1 MAVTLRRGRDRRGTL
16 RVAFGR
22 TLWIGRA
29 GRIAGAWPVT
39 LAWRRTEAIAIAIA
53 RRRPSTGD
61 GHVTH
66 EPLRCCRSSAITHGS
81 ISQGALG
88 CGAHGGLGHG
98 GLHHLGSLSHLNS
111 RILLLC
117 QMLTDCAQ
125 NPPEDRWI
133 RQHSRQE
140 RWGLADRCLRD
151 WSHRHRLGSHR
162 HRLGSH
168 RHRLG
173 SHRHRLRSHR
183 HRLGSHAIGWGAIA
197 VG

>member
-22 TLWIGRA
+22 TLWRI
-29 GRIAGAWPVT
+29 GRIAGAWPIA
-39 LAWRRTEAIAIAIA
+39 LPGRRTIAVAIAIA
-53 RRRPSTGD
+53 RRRPSTGA

-98 GLHHLGSLSHLNS
+98 DLHHLGSLSHLNPW
-111 RILLLC
+111 IFLLC

-140 RWGLADRCLRD
+140 RWGLAGRSLPDWSHRHWLR
-151 WSHRHRLGSHR
+151 SHRHRLGSHR
-162 HRLGSH
+162 HRLGEPS
-168 RHRLG
+168 RE
-173 SHRHRLRSHR
+173 
-183 HRLGSHAIGWGAIA
+183 AIGWGAIA
-197 VG
+197 IG

>member
-1 MAVTLRRGRDRRGTL
+1 MPQHTRPVPERAPQIALLAALLPQAAQPPLFRGRIRWLLLLSTGIVLCVPSPPMVRTLRRGRDRRGTL

-29 GRIAGAWPVT
+29 GRIAGAWPVS
-39 LAWRRTEAIAIAIA
+39 LAWRRTEAVAIAIA

-98 GLHHLGSLSHLNS
+98 GLHHLGSLSHLDS
-111 RILLLC
+111 RILLGSFC
-117 QMLTDCAQ
+117 VSGG
-125 NPPEDRWI
+125 W
-133 RQHSRQE
+133 
-140 RWGLADRCLRD
+140 RD
-151 WSHRHRLGSHR
+151 
-162 HRLGSH
+162 
-168 RHRLG
+168 
-173 SHRHRLRSHR
+173 
-183 HRLGSHAIGWGAIA
+183 
-197 VG
+197 